1 MRPYLLAES
10 NWKQVRE
17 QEVELVILPWGATEA
32 HNFHLPYATDIIES
46 DHLAA
51 EAARLA
57 YEQGAKVMVL
67 PTIPFGVNTGQTEIT
82 LDINLNPSTLMAIV
96 GDVLDTLDRQGIR
109 KFLIFNSHGGNDF
122 KPILRELGLQYPA
135 MFLAFTNWYS
145 ILDKRQYFSHDGD
158 HADEMETALLLHL
171 RPDLVRPLVE
181 AGPGKEN
188 KIKITGIR
196 EGWAWTERK
205 WDLATADT
213 GIGDPRQAT
222 AEKGEAY
229 FRKVTSKLADLFI
242 EITEID
248 SSNLY
253 ENQPVCDI

>member
-10 NWKQVRE
+10 NWKQILE
-17 QEVELVILPWGATEA
+17 QEVDLAILPWGATEA
-32 HNFHLPYATDIIES
+32 HNFHLPYSTDIIEA

-57 YEQGAKVMVL
+57 YEAGAKLMVL

-96 GDVLDTLDRQGIR
+96 GDVLETLDRQGIR

-122 KPILRELGLQYPA
+122 KPILRELGLQYPD
-135 MFLAFTNWYS
+135 MFLAFTNWFTA
-145 ILDKRQYFSHDGD
+145 LDKRNYFTHEGD

-171 RPDLVRPLVE
+171 RPDLVRPLSE
-181 AGPGKEN
+181 AGSGQEN
-188 KIKITGIR
+188 LINIKGVR

-205 WDLATADT
+205 WDLATNDT
-213 GIGDPRQAT
+213 GIGDPREAT
-222 AEKGEAY
+222 AESGQKY
-229 FRKVTSKLADLFI
+229 FIDITRKMADLFL
-242 EITEID
+242 EI
-248 SSNLY
+248 SNVNLNQLY
-253 ENQPVCDI
+253 VNQKGCAL